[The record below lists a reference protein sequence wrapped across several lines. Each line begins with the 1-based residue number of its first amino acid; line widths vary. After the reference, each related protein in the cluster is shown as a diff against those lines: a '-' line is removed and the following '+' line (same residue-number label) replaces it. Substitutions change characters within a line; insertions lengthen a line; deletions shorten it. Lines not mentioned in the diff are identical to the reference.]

1 MRKRKGR
8 FVLCVQSGTY
18 KASLEPRK
26 VYRVLDDPAAE
37 AKSLLRVVDESGEDY
52 LFPADLFVPIEVPEQ
67 AEPVFAAEASGG
79 AR

>member
-1 MRKRKGR
+1 MAKRKHR
-8 FVLCVQSGTY
+8 FVLCVKAGTY

-26 VYRVLDDPAAE
+26 VYRVVEDPVAE

-52 LFPADLFVPIEVPEQ
+52 LFPANLFVPIEVPER
-67 AEPVFAAEASGG
+67 AVPAFAAAASA